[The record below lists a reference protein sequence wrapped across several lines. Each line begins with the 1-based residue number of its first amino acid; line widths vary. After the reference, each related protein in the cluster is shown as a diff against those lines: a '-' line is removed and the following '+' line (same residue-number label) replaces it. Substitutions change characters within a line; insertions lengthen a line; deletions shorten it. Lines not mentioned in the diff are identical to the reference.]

1 MYYVHN
7 VDVIWYV
14 NCSRCDKA
22 GYNIPPKGM
31 IQTESS
37 SLSPQSFVVGICRMY
52 PSCVPQHDISSW
64 PRNFNTT
71 CCTFNCVQMPGRKL
85 QSRSKVSRFFLMLCI
100 DEMFVSGSPVA
111 PHSTQPS
118 SAVCTTQMHP
128 RQPQSKLKAAQQ
140 LLVIQYTRQKC
151 MLSDVSQALIEHYTL
166 KFATRIKSLHCNLSH
181 SRW

>member
-37 SLSPQSFVVGICRMY
+37 SLSSQSFVVGICRMY
-52 PSCVPQHDISSW
+52 PKMASRAGPETSTRHAAPSIVC
-64 PRNFNTT
+64 N
-71 CCTFNCVQMPGRKL
+71 VQMPGRKL

-111 PHSTQPS
+111 LHSTQPS